1 MKAFR
6 GKNGWFACYIGA
18 TIIVLAATLVVW
30 LLYERENRVFLLEQ
44 QRSSVQSQLDEV
56 TREIETAIATQT
68 AALESLA
75 TFVSLEPDLSKEKF
89 EAVSRRTF
97 LKARE
102 FKHVALAPDFVVSM
116 AYPSERTRSIIGL
129 DHNKIPEQLAA
140 VEKAVSSGAVVMAGP
155 VDLVQ
160 GGRALIVRKA
170 VQTSDF
176 GAFAP
181 RLWGIVSLALD
192 FEAILERAGV
202 DDLDFKIAMRGKD
215 GLGMSGGMIFGEPLV
230 FTQSPIL
237 QKINLPEGSWYTA
250 AVPVTGWT
258 IPQAAFLKA
267 RIGFALG
274 GISLL
279 ILVLGAIR
287 LVHLRMR
294 SDAQLKTAMNSIA
307 DGFAYY
313 DSSDRLA
320 LCNDNYRKLYA
331 ASAKAMVPGAKFE
344 SIVRYGLE
352 RQQYAEAI
360 GREEAFLKERLAA
373 HKAGGV
379 DVEQQLADGRWLKIL
394 ETKTPDGGTVGFR
407 VDITELKNAR
417 DAAEAANTAKSEFL
431 DVMSHELRTPLTV
444 VLGGTP
450 FLCKPEMLPTATK
463 LFNSLEARG
472 ESAADLKAEVDA
484 LLHALKTL
492 ASKVDRSAKHLLT
505 LINDVL
511 DYSKIEAGRMQ
522 MNVKP
527 LSLAATVEDLVNEYS
542 SKAEK
547 KGLYL
552 EGEAPD
558 IYVEA
563 DQIRL
568 RQVFT
573 NILDNA
579 LKFTEQGGVTISV
592 DDRGAQVKVS
602 VSDTG
607 VGIPEDRLPEVFDKF
622 SQVDSSASRKVGG
635 TGLGMAITKQII
647 KLHGGEISVSSKLGE
662 GTEFTFTLTRA
673 LADVEEVPMEDPAA
687 ASA

>member
-1 MKAFR
+1 MKAFQGR
-6 GKNGWFACYIGA
+6 NGWYVCYFGAACV
-18 TIIVLAATLVVW
+18 VLLATLVVW
-30 LLYERENRVFLLEQ
+30 LVYERENRVLLLEQ
-44 QRSSVQSQLDEV
+44 QRSEIQSQLSEV
-56 TREIETAIATQT
+56 TREIETAVAIQS

-75 TFVSLEPDLSKEKF
+75 TFISLEPDLSQLKF
-89 EAVSRRTF
+89 EAFSRRTF
-97 LKARE
+97 LKAPE
-102 FKHVALAPDFVVSM
+102 FEHVAVAPDLKVTM
-116 AYPSERTRSIIGL
+116 AYPSESTRAIIGL
-129 DHNKIPEQLAA
+129 DYKETPAQLAA
-140 VEKAVSSGAVVMAGP
+140 VESAISSGAVILAGP

-160 GGRALIVRKA
+160 GGRALIARKA

-176 GAFAP
+176 GAFGP
-181 RLWGIVSLALD
+181 RLWGIVSLVLD
-192 FEAILERAGV
+192 LEAILERAGV
-202 DDLDFKIAMRGKD
+202 PELDLRVAMRGKD

-230 FTQSPIL
+230 FTQTPIF
-237 QKINLPEGSWYTA
+237 QKINLPQGSWVLA
-250 AVPVTGWT
+250 AVPTEGWGAV
-258 IPQAAFLKA
+258 PAALITS
-267 RIGFALG
+267 RVGFAAGG
-274 GISLL
+274 GILL

-287 LVHLRMR
+287 LVQLRMR
-294 SDAQLKTAMNSIA
+294 SDAQLMTAMNSIA

-344 SIVRYGLE
+344 SIIRYGLE

-463 LFNSLEARG
+463 LFNSLDARG
-472 ESAADLKAEVDA
+472 ESAADLKEEVEA
-484 LLHALKTL
+484 LLDALKTL

-511 DYSKIEAGRMQ
+511 DYSKIEAGRMN
-522 MNVKP
+522 MNIQP
-527 LSLAATVEDLVNEYS
+527 LSLAEAVDDLVNEYTP
-542 SKAEK
+542 KAQNK
-547 KGLYL
+547 ALFLKGD
-552 EGEAPD
+552 APD
-558 IYVEA
+558 VFVEA
-563 DQIRL
+563 DPIRL

-579 LKFTEQGGVTISV
+579 LKFTEHGGVTISV
-592 DDRGAQVKVS
+592 DDRGAQVEVN
-602 VSDTG
+602 VADTG
-607 VGIPEDRLPEVFDKF
+607 VGIPQDRLSGVFEKF
-622 SQVDSSASRKVGG
+622 SQVDSSSSRKAGG
-635 TGLGMAITKQII
+635 TGLGMAISKQII
-647 KLHGGEISVSSKLGE
+647 KLHGGKISVKSQVGE
-662 GTEFTFTLTRA
+662 GTVFTFTLPRA
-673 LADVEEVPMEDPAA
+673 IANAEETPFKESAV